1 MANQTDVIV
10 TWATMMAKSNAAL
23 AAAMKNPVR
32 PVSGLGSY
40 VMKCFEHAGM
50 KRSGGVIACG
60 SDAELVSV
68 CIHYL
73 TEKAEP
79 KPGDVPLTVENGS
92 VPSSSA
98 PKATT
103 KPAPAAP
110 AKATA
115 KAAPAPAK
123 PAGRAP
129 KKGAPAIKMPAPAKQ
144 DDDFDVDFF

>member
-92 VPSSSA
+92 VPASSA
-98 PKATT
+98 PKAAT

-110 AKATA
+110 AKPAT
-115 KAAPAPAK
+115 PAK

-129 KKGAPAIKMPAPAKQ
+129 KKGAPAIKMPTPAKQ